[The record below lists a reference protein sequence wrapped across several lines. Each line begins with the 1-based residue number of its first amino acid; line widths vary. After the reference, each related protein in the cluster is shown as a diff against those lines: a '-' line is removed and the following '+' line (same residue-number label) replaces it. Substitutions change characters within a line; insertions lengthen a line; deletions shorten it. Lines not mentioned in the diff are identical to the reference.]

1 MSKIT
6 ALVSNTSFRT
16 LILGI
21 DKDGRI
27 IQHDRSAPE
36 ILSLDPVSLVGAHL
50 GDLIAGPSP
59 TESALDNLLEA
70 VRDGREATAVLLIG
84 TREGRRLES
93 VASVQPMHGETAGLA
108 ALAVLRMPATR
119 HERFVDPA
127 LMRHSLLDDTFRQIG
142 ATLDLD
148 QVARGLIN
156 ILVPHFCNAAGLLVL
171 ESVAAGDEFPVNPPD
186 GSQMLRRLAVASD
199 DGSPSWDAAFPTGE
213 VLLYPPGTPYVDC
226 MSTGKPVR
234 ITNMDEATADSI
246 AESWLRRPVRKLLSG
261 TSMLLLPLITKD
273 AVLGFFVC
281 LRKNGYRPFDDYDPE
296 IGLEFASRAAIF
308 IDNAR
313 QYYRER
319 TTALTL
325 QRSLLPTGLSVAVVD
340 GGQAPLPAR
349 QQADRGRRGLV

>member
-213 VLLYPPGTPYVDC
+213 VLLYPPDTPYV
-226 MSTGKPVR
+226 
-234 ITNMDEATADSI
+234 TA
-246 AESWLRRPVRKLLSG
+246 
-261 TSMLLLPLITKD
+261 
-273 AVLGFFVC
+273 
-281 LRKNGYRPFDDYDPE
+281 
-296 IGLEFASRAAIF
+296 
-308 IDNAR
+308 
-313 QYYRER
+313 
-319 TTALTL
+319 
-325 QRSLLPTGLSVAVVD
+325 
-340 GGQAPLPAR
+340 
-349 QQADRGRRGLV
+349 